1 MRAARAMGVVKTYL
15 NQPQADSSVSIRKP
29 KRPLSPPV
37 KLLTWDSWASSNPK
51 NHVNIESIVPKP
63 KRKIKATSRN
73 WPMLGP
79 SLAAIPHPTLT
90 VKPQRY
96 KFKYGA
102 RYRKWG
108 LELRLLYYVA
118 AALLV
123 VGVIYVVDM
132 LLKVLSI
139 AFAPGFNPIAV
150 DFSGVSSAASV
161 VFAALIVALIIL
173 ILLDYIPG
181 AIRGEEV

>member
-1 MRAARAMGVVKTYL
+1 
-15 NQPQADSSVSIRKP
+15 
-29 KRPLSPPV
+29 
-37 KLLTWDSWASSNPK
+37 
-51 NHVNIESIVPKP
+51 
-63 KRKIKATSRN
+63 
-73 WPMLGP
+73 
-79 SLAAIPHPTLT
+79 
-90 VKPQRY
+90 
-96 KFKYGA
+96 
-102 RYRKWG
+102 
-108 LELRLLYYVA
+108 LRLLYYVA